1 MHISSRLTS
10 ARVPAPARSLPL
22 PASPRAWLPAALL
35 ALAALAGMPA
45 IAAPP
50 AGPWQPERH
59 PRLETR
65 RAAGPIAVDGLLE
78 DPGWQGQPRAGNF
91 VEHSP
96 GDQVQPPHPT
106 EAMLTWDDDYLYAA
120 FICHADPSEVRASHS
135 ERDRIWND
143 DYVILA
149 IDTFGDQAW
158 AFELGSNPHGVQ
170 GDLLWSA
177 GSGEDMTY
185 DVLYHSAGRITAGGW
200 QVEMAIPWSS
210 LRFPDRER
218 QEWRVDFWRNDHRQV
233 RGQYSW
239 GIYDR
244 NEDCWPCQWGTVTGI
259 EGVRPGTGLTVLPA
273 LVATQQGGRA
283 AAEDGAAGEWENGKV
298 MGEPSLG
305 AAYGITPTITAEAT
319 LNPDFSQVESD
330 ATQIDVNS
338 TFALSY
344 PEKRPFFQ
352 EGSDLWDT
360 NFTAVYTR
368 ALNRP
373 FFAAKLTGRPGRT
386 NFAALVAQDDA
397 SPFLLPFGE
406 GSALIEGGRSW
417 SFLSRLRH
425 TLGRQSHVGF
435 ISTARW
441 HEGGGYGAVQ
451 GLDARLNLT
460 EHLRLES
467 QVVLST
473 TAEPDDPA
481 LTGDLGDLTFDR
493 GRHTA
498 AFDGEFFTGHGLYA
512 SLERTGRHWNLDAD
526 WWQRSPTFRAESGFE
541 PRNDQRTFNGWT
553 GYTFFREDGLLERL
567 EPTMAVGR
575 VWDYDD
581 VRKDEWLMG
590 GLRAWFRK
598 AQAQVW
604 VEAMQSNELFHGIQF
619 DGISSREAGF
629 QVRPSEQLVG
639 GAEVSYGHRIA
650 RFEDAMGRQLNRS
663 VWFNLKPWQRLLVEQ
678 SYNDVRSDDL
688 GTGEPLFEGWISRSR
703 LNLQLSREWSVRLV
717 VQYDDFR
724 RAWDADPLVTFRL
737 NPFSIFYVG
746 STRSYS
752 EFAAGGD
759 DLRDEWRLSSRTYF
773 MKLQYL
779 WQI

>member
-1 MHISSRLTS
+1 MTRRPRPRFAAAAAAPS
-10 ARVPAPARSLPL
+10 ATVRAAFLVALWVALP
-22 PASPRAWLPAALL
+22 ALL
-35 ALAALAGMPA
+35 AAGSAA
-45 IAAPP
+45 AAPP

-65 RAAGPIAVDGLLE
+65 RAAGPITVDGLLD
-78 DPGWQGQPRAGNF
+78 DPGWQGLPRATNF
-91 VEHSP
+91 VEHAP

-106 EAMLTWDDDYLYAA
+106 EAMLTWDDEHLYAA
-120 FICHADPSEVRASHS
+120 FICWADPAEVRASFS

-149 IDTFGDQAW
+149 LDTFGDQAW
-158 AFELGSNPHGVQ
+158 AFELASNPHGVQ
-170 GDLLWSA
+170 GDMLWSA
-177 GSGEDMTY
+177 GNGEDLTY
-185 DVLYHSAGRITAGGW
+185 DVLFHSAGRITDEGW

-210 LRFPDRER
+210 LRFPDREQ

-244 NEDCWPCQWGTVTGI
+244 NQDCWPCQWGTVTGI
-259 EGVRPGTGLTVLPA
+259 TGVRPGTGLTLLPA
-273 LVATQQGGRA
+273 LVATQEGSR
-283 AAEDGAAGEWENGKV
+283 GAGPAGEAEPWRNGKSK
-298 MGEPSLG
+298 GEPSLG
-305 AAYGITPTITAEAT
+305 VAYGITPSVTVEAT

-330 ATQIDVNS
+330 AAQIDVNS
-338 TFALSY
+338 SFALFY
-344 PEKRPFFQ
+344 AEKRPFFQ
-352 EGSDLWDT
+352 EGSDLWNT
-360 NFTAVYTR
+360 SFATVYTR

-397 SPFLLPFGE
+397 TPFLLPFGE
-406 GSALIEGGRSW
+406 GSALLEGGRSW
-417 SFLSRLRH
+417 SFLSRVRH
-425 TLGRQSHVGF
+425 TLGRQSHVGL

-451 GLDARLNLT
+451 GVDARLNLSNRW
-460 EHLRLES
+460 RLES
-467 QVVLST
+467 QAVLST
-473 TAEPDDPA
+473 TAEPNDPA
-481 LTGDLGDLTFDR
+481 LTAGLGDRTFDG

-512 SLERTGRHWNLDAD
+512 SLERGGRHWNLDAD
-526 WWQRSPTFRAESGFE
+526 YWQRSPAFRAESGFE
-541 PRNDQRTFNGWT
+541 PRNDQRSVHAWT
-553 GYTFFREDGLLERL
+553 GYTFYREAGLLERL
-567 EPTMAVGR
+567 QPTVVVGR
-575 VWDYDD
+575 MWDFDGA
-581 VRKDEWLMG
+581 RKDEWLMG
-590 GLRAWFRK
+590 SLRAWLRA

-604 VEAMQSNELFHGIQF
+604 VRAMQSNEFYHGIQF

-650 RFEDAMGRQLNRS
+650 RFADVMGRQLNRNF
-663 VWFNLKPWQRLLVEQ
+663 WFNLKPWQRLLVEQ
-678 SYNDVRSDDL
+678 SYGDTRSDDL
-688 GTGEPLFEGWISRSR
+688 GGGGRLFEGWIARTR
-703 LNLQLSREWSVRLV
+703 LNLQLSREWSFRLV

-746 STRSYS
+746 STRSYA
-752 EFAAGGD
+752 EYAAHPAPDGQE
-759 DLRDEWRLSSRTYF
+759 EWRLGARAYF
-773 MKLQYL
+773 LKLQYL